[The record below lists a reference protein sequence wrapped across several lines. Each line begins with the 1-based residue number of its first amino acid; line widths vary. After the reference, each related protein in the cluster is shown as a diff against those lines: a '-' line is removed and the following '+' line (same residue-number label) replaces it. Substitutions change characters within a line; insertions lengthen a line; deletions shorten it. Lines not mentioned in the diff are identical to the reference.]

1 MNLRKEIDNAISSVL
16 DSGMFV
22 GGEFVSKFEAEFAA
36 YCGVDYCV
44 GMGNGTD
51 AIFIALKALN
61 VGPGDE
67 VITAANTFTA
77 TAEAIIA
84 TGAKVVFVDCK
95 DDYTI
100 DADKILITPR
110 TKAIVPVHMYGQPCD
125 MEKIMNFGVFVVED
139 CSHAH
144 GATIDGQKVGSF
156 GDIGAFS
163 FYPTKLLGA
172 YGQAGAIVT
181 DSFQYANR
189 CRAFGNHGS
198 IRKNRH
204 FFPAYNSGLDA
215 IQAAILS
222 VKLEYLDKWNAEAI
236 ATAIEYNRQ
245 LKDCIYVL
253 PEITPGR
260 VFHQYVIRTPDR
272 DALAEKL
279 GLLIHYPK
287 ALPNLGIPEYRSDI
301 CFPKA
306 TWFQDQIVS
315 IPLFLETGLCSQ

>member
-1 MNLRKEIDNAISSVL
+1 MSLRKEIDSAIRNVL
-16 DSGMFV
+16 DSGMFI
-22 GGEFVSKFEAEFAA
+22 GGEFVSTFEAEFAA
-36 YCGVDYCV
+36 YCGVDHCV
-44 GMGNGTD
+44 GVGNGTD
-51 AIFIALKALN
+51 AIFIALKALG

-100 DADKILITPR
+100 DADKIDITPR

-125 MEKIMNFGVFVVED
+125 MDRIMDFGVYVVED

-172 YGQAGAIVT
+172 YGQAGGIVT
-181 DSFQYANR
+181 NNQAYAGM
-189 CRAFGNHGS
+189 CRMLGNHGG
-198 IRKNRH
+198 INKYEH

-222 VKLEYLDKWNAEAI
+222 VKLKRLDYWNAVAVARAI
-236 ATAIEYNRQ
+236 YYNSQ
-245 LKDCIYVL
+245 LDGLYVL
-253 PEITPGR
+253 PEITEGR

-272 DALAEKL
+272 DELVEKF
-279 GLLIHYPK
+279 GLLVHYPT
-287 ALPNLGIPEYRSDI
+287 ALPYLGIPEYRSDRYL
-301 CFPKA
+301 PKA
-306 TWFQDQIVS
+306 NLFQDQIVS
-315 IPLFLETGLCSQ
+315 IPLFLETGLCGQ